1 MSSPS
6 DIVGLLREASQ
17 AYYSHTQLTMDND
30 TYDGIVE
37 RLRELDPE
45 HPYLSEAGYPPSDTA
60 IKNVVCLTAQR
71 DVSLE
76 KKIIE
81 KGMRCT
87 MILSSSATVVV
98 VPDTLSKEKEK
109 ENATLRIA
117 RELGLKILTRTQF
130 IQQYLS

>member
-1 MSSPS
+1 MSSLS

-30 TYDGIVE
+30 TYDGIVD

-45 HPYLSEAGYPPSDTA
+45 HPYLSEAGYPPSDRA
-60 IKNVVCLTAQR
+60 IKNLVCLTAQR

-87 MILSSSATVVV
+87 TILSASVTILVVA
-98 VPDTLSKEKEK
+98 DTPSKEE
-109 ENATLRIA
+109 ENTKLRIA